1 MIKNYYIFDY
11 FYIKININFI
21 NFYIKIKKININF
34 ITKKIKNDLYNCLNL
49 KSIY

>member
-1 MIKNYYIFDY
+1 MIKNYYILY
-11 FYIKININFI
+11 KNYQR
-21 NFYIKIKKININF
+21 IKKINNNF